1 MSVNPPYLSF
11 KLPEEFIKDYK
22 KKTVP
27 WGFPIGSG
35 NSLGELTFLTKYS
48 RRKADGGKER
58 WWETCER
65 VIEGMFSI
73 QKDWCKSNRLPW
85 NERKAQATAQDA
97 YDRLFNGK
105 WTPPGRGLWMM
116 GTEFVNGQ
124 KNSAALQ
131 NCSFLS
137 TESISSRSVHEAVW
151 PFVRLMEMSMLGVG
165 VGFDTKGAGK
175 LEIHQPLKEVKTF
188 IIPDSREGWYE
199 SVSLLLESYFFANR
213 HSVEFDYGKIRPS
226 GQPIKG
232 FGGVAAG
239 PGPLMDLHKSLKEQF
254 EGRFGERISSTD
266 IVDIQNK
273 IGKCVVA
280 GNVRRSAEI
289 ALGDLNDQ
297 DFLDLKN
304 WEVNPERMGANGW
317 GHTSNNSIVAS
328 VGDNF
333 DNIAGRI
340 ADNGEPGIIWLDLCR
355 EYGRLV
361 DTPNNKDWRA
371 AGTNPCVT
379 SDTWVLT
386 SDGPRMVEDLIGYS
400 PDIIVDGKAYSP
412 VSDGFFSTGI
422 RDVFEIV
429 TNKGYRVKVTEEHPI
444 MTPNGWVEAKDLKLG
459 DSIVLHNHG
468 NFSWDGAGDN
478 GDGYLLGLLIGDG
491 TYMGYRDRATLCTW
505 GDDGV
510 ESVRDYAYKALS
522 RYDARSD
529 WGGWSGPFGNGWYR
543 MSNVALTQ
551 LASRFGVTADS
562 KTVTRQ
568 IEEASSSFYEGFL
581 SGLFDADGHVE
592 GSKEKGVTIRLSSV
606 DYDMIL
612 SVQRMLSR
620 LGIMSSVHWTDRK
633 TDFGKTDGFWRLI
646 ISSESSERFMGRV
659 GFVDSDKSQKWH
671 NLSEGVNHYNKPF
684 QADVVEINHLGQ
696 YETFD
701 ITVEHIHAFD
711 ANGIYVSNCSEQ
723 TLESGECCTLVE
735 NFISRHDSLEDFQ
748 KTLKV
753 SYLYAKSVTLLPT
766 HWPETNAIMQRNRRI
781 GCSVSG
787 LAHFAEMNGWT
798 DLRRWLDN
806 GYDYIQALDTKY
818 SEWLG
823 CRLSIK
829 TTSVKPSGTV
839 SLLFGVTP
847 GVHWPTADVY
857 IRRMRLAANDPL
869 LDALRLA
876 GYHTEPDVMDPTH
889 SVVVELPTVG
899 PDVRT
904 EREVSM
910 WEKTALAILAQRYW
924 ADNQVSV
931 TVTFKEDE
939 KSQIGALLRSID
951 GQLKSVSML
960 PLLEVGGAYKQMPY
974 ERIDLEEWEN
984 QVEKVKRIDWADY
997 YKGNSFDAEGEKFC
1011 SNDTCEI

>member
-1 MSVNPPYLSF
+1 MADDPSFLSF
-11 KLPEEFIKDYK
+11 RLPEDFIKEYK
-22 KKTVP
+22 RKTVP

-58 WWETCER
+58 WWETCRR

-73 QKDWCKSNRLPW
+73 QKDWCKTNRLPW
-85 NERKAQATAQDA
+85 NDRKAQVTAQDA
-97 YDRLFNGK
+97 FDRLFNGK

-131 NCSFLS
+131 NCSFIS
-137 TESISSRSVHEAVW
+137 TENISSRNVHEAIW

-175 LEIHQPLKEVKTF
+175 LEIHKPLEDVKTF
-188 IIPDSREGWYE
+188 IIPDSREGWCD
-199 SVSLLLESYFFANR
+199 SVAILLESYFFASRNTIN
-213 HSVEFDYGKIRPS
+213 FDYSHIRPS
-226 GQPIKG
+226 GEPIKG

-239 PGPLMDLHKSLKEQF
+239 PGPLIDLHKSLREQF
-254 EGRFGERISSTD
+254 EGREGQKISTTD
-266 IVDIQNK
+266 IVDVQNK

-289 ALGDLNDQ
+289 ALGDANDL

-304 WEVNPERMGANGW
+304 WEINPERMGANGW
-317 GHTSNNSIVAS
+317 GHTSNNSIVAN

-333 DNIAGRI
+333 DHIAARI
-340 ADNGEPGIIWLDLCR
+340 ADNGEPGIVWLDLCR
-355 EYGRLV
+355 KYGRLV
-361 DTPNNKDWRA
+361 DAPNNKDWRA
-371 AGTNPCVT
+371 AGTNP
-379 SDTWVLT
+379 
-386 SDGPRMVEDLIGYS
+386 
-400 PDIIVDGKAYSP
+400 
-412 VSDGFFSTGI
+412 
-422 RDVFEIV
+422 
-429 TNKGYRVKVTEEHPI
+429 
-444 MTPNGWVEAKDLKLG
+444 
-459 DSIVLHNHG
+459 
-468 NFSWDGAGDN
+468 
-478 GDGYLLGLLIGDG
+478 
-491 TYMGYRDRATLCTW
+491 
-505 GDDGV
+505 
-510 ESVRDYAYKALS
+510 
-522 RYDARSD
+522 
-529 WGGWSGPFGNGWYR
+529 
-543 MSNVALTQ
+543 
-551 LASRFGVTADS
+551 
-562 KTVTRQ
+562 
-568 IEEASSSFYEGFL
+568 
-581 SGLFDADGHVE
+581 
-592 GSKEKGVTIRLSSV
+592 
-606 DYDMIL
+606 
-612 SVQRMLSR
+612 
-620 LGIMSSVHWTDRK
+620 
-633 TDFGKTDGFWRLI
+633 
-646 ISSESSERFMGRV
+646 
-659 GFVDSDKSQKWH
+659 
-671 NLSEGVNHYNKPF
+671 
-684 QADVVEINHLGQ
+684 
-696 YETFD
+696 
-701 ITVEHIHAFD
+701 
-711 ANGIYVSNCSEQ
+711 CSEQ

-787 LAHFAEMNGWT
+787 LAHFAEMYGWT
-798 DLRRWLDN
+798 DLRAWLDS
-806 GYDYIQALDTKY
+806 GYEYIQMLDTKY

-823 CRLSIK
+823 CRQSIK

-857 IRRMRLAANDPL
+857 IRRMRLASNDPL
-869 LDALRLA
+869 LDALREA
-876 GYHTEPDVMDPTH
+876 GYLTEPDVMDPVH

-899 PDVRT
+899 PEVRT

-939 KSQIGALLRSID
+939 KTQIGALLRSID

-974 ERIDLEEWEN
+974 ERIALEEWDK
-984 QVEKVKRIDWADY
+984 QVEKVKRIDWTEY
-997 YKGNSFDAEGEKFC
+997 YKGKSFDAEGEKFC

>member
-1 MSVNPPYLSF
+1 MADDPSFLSF
-11 KLPEEFIKDYK
+11 RLPEEFVKDYK
-22 KKTVP
+22 RKTVP

-58 WWETCER
+58 WWETCRR

-73 QKDWCKSNRLPW
+73 QKDWCKTNRLPW
-85 NERKAQATAQDA
+85 NERKAQVTAQDA

-131 NCSFLS
+131 NCSFIS
-137 TESISSRSVHEAVW
+137 TENISSRSVHDAIW

-175 LEIHQPLKEVKTF
+175 LEIHEPLEDTKTV
-188 IIPDSREGWYE
+188 IIPDSREGWCD
-199 SVSLLLESYFFANR
+199 SVAVLLESYFFANR
-213 HSVEFDYGKIRPS
+213 NNLEFDYSNIRPS
-226 GQPIKG
+226 GEPIKG

-239 PGPLMDLHKSLKEQF
+239 PGPLIDLHNSLRAQF
-254 EGRFGERISSTD
+254 DGRGGEKISTTD
-266 IVDIQNK
+266 IVDVQNK

-289 ALGDLNDQ
+289 ALGDANDP

-317 GHTSNNSIVAS
+317 GHTSNNSIVAN

-333 DNIAGRI
+333 DHIATRI

-355 EYGRLV
+355 KYGRLV
-361 DTPNNKDWRA
+361 DAPNNKDWRA
-371 AGTNPCVT
+371 AGTNP
-379 SDTWVLT
+379 
-386 SDGPRMVEDLIGYS
+386 
-400 PDIIVDGKAYSP
+400 
-412 VSDGFFSTGI
+412 
-422 RDVFEIV
+422 
-429 TNKGYRVKVTEEHPI
+429 
-444 MTPNGWVEAKDLKLG
+444 
-459 DSIVLHNHG
+459 
-468 NFSWDGAGDN
+468 
-478 GDGYLLGLLIGDG
+478 
-491 TYMGYRDRATLCTW
+491 
-505 GDDGV
+505 
-510 ESVRDYAYKALS
+510 
-522 RYDARSD
+522 
-529 WGGWSGPFGNGWYR
+529 
-543 MSNVALTQ
+543 
-551 LASRFGVTADS
+551 
-562 KTVTRQ
+562 
-568 IEEASSSFYEGFL
+568 
-581 SGLFDADGHVE
+581 
-592 GSKEKGVTIRLSSV
+592 
-606 DYDMIL
+606 
-612 SVQRMLSR
+612 
-620 LGIMSSVHWTDRK
+620 
-633 TDFGKTDGFWRLI
+633 
-646 ISSESSERFMGRV
+646 
-659 GFVDSDKSQKWH
+659 
-671 NLSEGVNHYNKPF
+671 
-684 QADVVEINHLGQ
+684 
-696 YETFD
+696 
-701 ITVEHIHAFD
+701 
-711 ANGIYVSNCSEQ
+711 CSEQ

-735 NFISRHDSLEDFQ
+735 NFISRHDSLDDFE

-798 DLRRWLDN
+798 DLRMWLDS
-806 GYDYIQALDTKY
+806 GYEYIQMLDTKY

-823 CRLSIK
+823 CRPSIK

-857 IRRMRLAANDPL
+857 IRRMRLASNDPL
-869 LDALRLA
+869 LDALREA
-876 GYHTEPDVMDPTH
+876 GYHTEADVMDPTH

-899 PDVRT
+899 PEVRT

-939 KSQIGALLRSID
+939 KNQIGALLRSID

-974 ERIDLEEWEN
+974 ERIELEEWDR
-984 QVEKVKRIDWADY
+984 QVEKVKRIDWTDY
-997 YKGNSFDAEGEKFC
+997 YKGKSFDAEGEKFC